1 MAASL
6 WSWCVDC
13 LGGVPLRV
21 PIPALGMGPVLRPP
35 PLTAWWRFD
44 APGAGC
50 KPHGPSPKV
59 PLPEVIYTLWCCCS
73 TFLVALVILPLW
85 RPTVVQCFGFSLLLG
100 RCYILIYRTC
110 GVDNQPVAVQRD
122 GAQQQHFMPT
132 FLGPFRLLSSPS
144 STVVAVVVG
153 AGFGFA
159 FLAPVRPWMLALP
172 DLGTCTS
179 RFPNPCASSVGFSME
194 CEVCADAWRPGH
206 CAEGHR
212 VVLLASPD
220 EANHAVP
227 AQCRGLRPASLK
239 QGGLGWGW
247 LRRVKAAKP

>member
-1 MAASL
+1 MVSSTVPRFSCAGPPSGLPAVPVVLLACCSPFLVVAWSLSLMAASL

-13 LGGVPLRV
+13 FGGVPLHV

-50 KPHGPSPKV
+50 KPHGFCPGV
-59 PLPEVIYTLWCCCS
+59 PLPAVIYTLWCCCS
-73 TFLVALVILPLW
+73 TFFVALVMLPLW
-85 RPTVVQCFGFSLLLG
+85 RPTVVQCFGLSLLLG

-110 GVDNQPVAVQRD
+110 GVENQPVAVQRD
-122 GAQQQHFMPT
+122 GAQQQHFLPT

-159 FLAPVRPWMLALP
+159 FLAPVRPWMLAFP

-179 RFPNPCASSVGFSME
+179 RFSNPLGSVGFSM
-194 CEVCADAWRPGH
+194 AW
-206 CAEGHR
+206 
-212 VVLLASPD
+212 
-220 EANHAVP
+220 
-227 AQCRGLRPASLK
+227 
-239 QGGLGWGW
+239 
-247 LRRVKAAKP
+247 